1 MRPEIL
7 RAISRFVSKDDVR
20 WYLNYILLESTERGT
35 RLIGSDGRVMGMYTL
50 GDKIEGICGLEDAD
64 YPDGRWLIDPSLLKP
79 ISYAKKALSLEFEA
93 VDGSLVIKQG
103 FDEVVIPQNEE
114 EPASAYPDMNLTM
127 DVENIKGENE
137 AASYVPEQYYR
148 FHLAARDLRVI
159 SYGVQLHPRGDRPA
173 PVTISNHPNFMGLIA
188 PYNDSTARNELNAS
202 LAVVNKFLTLQDK

>member
-7 RAISRFVSKDDVR
+7 RAISRFVSKDDIR
-20 WYLNYILLESTERGT
+20 WYLNYMLLETTEKGT
-35 RLIGSDGRVMGMYTL
+35 RLVGSNGHVMGMYTL
-50 GDKIEGICGLEDAD
+50 EDAE

-79 ISYAKKALSLEFEA
+79 ISYAKNALSLEFEV

-114 EPASAYPDMNLTM
+114 EPASVYPDMNLIM
-127 DVENIKGENE
+127 DMDNLKGKDE
-137 AASYVPEQYYR
+137 AASYIPEQFYR

-159 SYGVQLHPRGDRPA
+159 SYGVQLHPRGDNPA
-173 PVTISNHPNFMGLIA
+173 PVTISKHPNFMGLIT

-202 LAVVNKFLTLQDK
+202 LAVVDKFLTLQDK